1 MNYSSFLRLFEELV
15 NLKET
20 SKNDA
25 IIIVNLMIMIYLNIF
40 MKFPFLTNYDA
51 LNFIKSSWEDFQS
64 HNAITFA
71 IIYNNTL

>member
-15 NLKET
+15 NLKELQRMMHNYSQSYNYDI
-20 SKNDA
+20 SK
-25 IIIVNLMIMIYLNIF
+25 YLYEVSYPYF
-40 MKFPFLTNYDA
+40 YDA

>member
-1 MNYSSFLRLFEELV
+1 MNYSSLLRLFEELV
-15 NLKET
+15 NWKEL
-20 SKNDA
+20 KNDA

-40 MKFPFLTNYDA
+40 MKFPILTNYDA

>member
-25 IIIVNLMIMIYLNIF
+25 IIIVNLMIMIYLISYEVSY
-40 MKFPFLTNYDA
+40 PY
-51 LNFIKSSWEDFQS
+51 
-64 HNAITFA
+64 
-71 IIYNNTL
+71 

>member
-1 MNYSSFLRLFEELV
+1 MNYSSFLCLFEELV
-15 NLKET
+15 NLKELEWCNNYSQSYNYDI
-20 SKNDA
+20 SK
-25 IIIVNLMIMIYLNIF
+25 YLYEVSYPYF
-40 MKFPFLTNYDA
+40 YDA

>member
-40 MKFPFLTNYDA
+40 YEVSYPY
-51 LNFIKSSWEDFQS
+51 
-64 HNAITFA
+64 
-71 IIYNNTL
+71 